1 MELGIGPSLTA
12 GWVLHLM
19 VGLKLIKAD
28 MSVYEDRKAV
38 MDAEKCKFIYLVLS
52 ILITIGESIMYISSG
67 YYGPTANL
75 SWFTITLIFLQLLAA
90 GLICVY
96 LDELLEVY
104 LLF

>member
-1 MELGIGPSLTA
+1 M
-12 GWVLHLM
+12 
-19 VGLKLIKAD
+19 K
-28 MSVYEDRKAV
+28 
-38 MDAEKCKFIYLVLS
+38 AEKCKFIYLVLS

-90 GLICVY
+90 GLLCVY